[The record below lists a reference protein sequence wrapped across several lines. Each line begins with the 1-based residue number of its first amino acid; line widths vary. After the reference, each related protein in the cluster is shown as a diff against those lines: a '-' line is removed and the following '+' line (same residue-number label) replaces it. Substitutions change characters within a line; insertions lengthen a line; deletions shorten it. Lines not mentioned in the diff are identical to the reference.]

1 MTTAVQL
8 PDGATRDAL
17 GPTLIRLQEQGVAN
31 IIVADADLGK
41 STSARKFREAFP
53 ERFITFGVAEQNMI
67 SAAAGMSTMG
77 QTVVAS
83 TFAVFMEHAF
93 DQLRM
98 SVAQPNLNV
107 KIFASHSGVSAGED
121 GASAQ
126 SVEDVALVSSLV
138 NFTVCAPADLQE
150 AEAVVAAAA
159 KADPLASVDT
169 RTVLLHGL
177 KRLSYDDGT
186 NVTPEVVDDLDPVT
200 TVALAELIMGL
211 SRRAVEEG
219 KGLSPTLPSSSEG

>member
-1 MTTAVQL
+1 MTTTVQL

-17 GPTLIRLQEQGVAN
+17 GPTLIRLQEQGVAS

-67 SAAAGMSTMG
+67 SSAAGMSTMG

-107 KIFASHSGVSAGED
+107 KIFASHSGVSAGE
-121 GASAQ
+121 
-126 SVEDVALVSSLV
+126 ALVRKATTRPLPKARSTASG
-138 NFTVCAPADLQE
+138 APLRRRAITLTEEPTGGAQP
-150 AEAVVAAAA
+150 VAAGKYRSTQTVSRKLLRSSRKIEKIGWSLTSRSGDSVSRTIGRSTLRAA
-159 KADPLASVDT
+159 S
-169 RTVLLHGL
+169 
-177 KRLSYDDGT
+177 
-186 NVTPEVVDDLDPVT
+186 
-200 TVALAELIMGL
+200 
-211 SRRAVEEG
+211 G
-219 KGLSPTLPSSSEG
+219 KGNRPSPSR